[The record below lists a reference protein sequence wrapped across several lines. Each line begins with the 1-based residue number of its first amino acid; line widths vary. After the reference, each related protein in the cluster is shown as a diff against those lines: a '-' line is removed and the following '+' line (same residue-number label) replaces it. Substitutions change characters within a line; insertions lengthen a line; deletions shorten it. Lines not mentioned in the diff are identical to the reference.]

1 MLEGDPRE
9 VELRLQLGSF
19 KGSVFMDTLNNA
31 ADYEQDLIEFL
42 DFTLLPY
49 EIMPADL
56 EHFKSLILEAKNRLE
71 E

>member
-1 MLEGDPRE
+1 MGA
-9 VELRLQLGSF
+9 F

-31 ADYEQDLIEFL
+31 AEYEQELIEFL

-49 EIMPADL
+49 KIMPANLD
-56 EHFKSLILEAKNRLE
+56 HFKSLILDAKRRLE